1 MILYTG
7 NSLNQFYFL
16 RPQANHVSS
25 EALTRIAH
33 ILQVLGPLKVQRHI
47 VPIQDNAEQTL
58 IVPVLTKVGGIGGMT
73 GRIRDVVGVAA
84 HFEPVLHHLAHM
96 VRLAH
101 GQKPGPAVTDAFHEN
116 LLLHVKPDHH
126 VHFAPLVHGVDVPVG
141 TVGPRQE
148 ILALQIFLVHLLKRA
163 FEIVFGIQIHENVAV
178 VHLGQRAIDDIGFPH
193 PVAAAA
199 GLIQDVAVLFP
210 ERGVHVLGIKDDDVE
225 FGAVPP
231 HRFQEAG
238 QIGLVRMVVIYQEI
252 VLGHGD

>member
-1 MILYTG
+1 MIIYIG

-33 ILQVLGPLKVQRHI
+33 ILQILGPLKVQRYV

-58 IVPVLTKVGGIGGMT
+58 IMPVLTKVWRIGHLT

-84 HFEPVLHHLAHM
+84 HFEPVLDHLAHM

-101 GQKPGPAVTDAFHEN
+101 GQKPGPAIADAIDKH
-116 LLLHVKPDHH
+116 LLLHVKPGHH
-126 VHFAPLVHGVDVPVG
+126 VHFAPLMHGVDVPVG
-141 TVGPRQE
+141 AVGPRQE
-148 ILALQIFLVHLLKRA
+148 ILAFQIFLVHLLKRA
-163 FEIVFGIQIHENVAV
+163 FKIIFGIQIHENVAV

-210 ERGVHVLGIKDDDVE
+210 ERGVHILGIKDDDVE
-225 FGAVPP
+225 FGAVAP
-231 HRFQEAG
+231 HRLQETG
-238 QIGLVRMVVIYQEI
+238 QVVLVGMVVIYQEI
-252 VLGHGD
+252 VFGHGD